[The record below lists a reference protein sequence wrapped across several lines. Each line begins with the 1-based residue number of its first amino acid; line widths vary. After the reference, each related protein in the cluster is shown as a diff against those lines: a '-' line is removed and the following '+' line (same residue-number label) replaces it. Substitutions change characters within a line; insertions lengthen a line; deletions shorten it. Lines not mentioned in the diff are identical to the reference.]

1 MWWTVFNTFWNACR
15 AAKLQTGNSPVI
27 PDGYVMVLK
36 EPTKEML
43 TASYMFAH
51 VDATRESW
59 LAMLAAAQQEVK

>member
-1 MWWTVFNTFWNACR
+1 
-15 AAKLQTGNSPVI
+15 
-27 PDGYVMVLK
+27 MVLK